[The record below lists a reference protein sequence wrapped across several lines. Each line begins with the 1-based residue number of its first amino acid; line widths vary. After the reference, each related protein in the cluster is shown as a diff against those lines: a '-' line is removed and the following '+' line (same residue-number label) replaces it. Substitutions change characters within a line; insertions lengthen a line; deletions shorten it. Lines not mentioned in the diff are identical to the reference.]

1 MVTSRSVNMVSK
13 APTRQLH
20 SNTRCCLWS
29 GHTRKQ
35 SIIHWRCHPKES
47 RPKVP
52 KSVLRAV
59 FGRVHFTLH
68 ATHRTPHGASLLV
81 QAMSAWLVKT
91 RRAPSRHSRDARV
104 NGHTT
109 TTMHKLR
116 SPQQKVCYLWGMQ
129 LHCFPFFV
137 FFIAGLLATLLSVV
151 LRVAAAASDHAPL
164 NTESSGIPCIG
175 FMVSAP
181 PLPFCFPP
189 CFVDQPNR

>member
-1 MVTSRSVNMVSK
+1 M
-13 APTRQLH
+13 
-20 SNTRCCLWS
+20 
-29 GHTRKQ
+29 
-35 SIIHWRCHPKES
+35 
-47 RPKVP
+47 P

-81 QAMSAWLVKT
+81 QAMSAWSVKT

-129 LHCFPFFV
+129 LHCFPFFC
-137 FFIAGLLATLLSVV
+137 FFYCWLTCHIAFRRLT
-151 LRVAAAASDHAPL
+151 
-164 NTESSGIPCIG
+164 SSGSGKRPCAIEYRKLWYTLYWFHG
-175 FMVSAP
+175 LRPTSSLLLP
-181 PLPFCFPP
+181 PLL
-189 CFVDQPNR
+189 R